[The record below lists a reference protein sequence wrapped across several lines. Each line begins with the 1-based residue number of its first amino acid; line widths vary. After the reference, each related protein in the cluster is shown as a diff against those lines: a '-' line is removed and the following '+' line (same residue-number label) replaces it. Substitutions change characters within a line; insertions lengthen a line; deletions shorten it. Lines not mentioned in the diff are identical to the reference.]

1 MIGVDGCVFCE
12 VLAGRLPASVVMSDA
27 GCTAFMDAQPVNPG
41 HVLVVRDDHVES
53 LSDLTEETGTRLFRT
68 AQRIAAALYN
78 SGLKCDGINL
88 RLADGE
94 AAGQEV
100 FHVHVH
106 VIPRLEGDGSCM
118 VLDPG
123 HEDGPDREELEDAAR
138 QIRRGLESDRE
149 PL

>member
-1 MIGVDGCVFCE
+1 MMGMGGCVFCE
-12 VLAGRLPASVVMSDA
+12 ILGGSLPASVVMSDA
-27 GCTAFMDAQPVNPG
+27 GCTAFMDVRPMNPG
-41 HVLVVRDDHVES
+41 HVLVVPDDHIAS
-53 LSDLTEETGTRLFRT
+53 LVDMPEETGDRLFRT

-78 SGLKCDGINL
+78 SGLRCDGVNL

-106 VIPRLEGDGSCM
+106 VIPRFEGDGFGL

-123 HEDGPDREELEDAAR
+123 SEDGADREELEDTAR
-138 QIRRGLESDRE
+138 QITRALESAGE